1 MEAGRRS
8 ARELVYR
15 GAGGGKLDEEV
26 LEEMVVETRL
36 LRPSRAG
43 DGRVPK
49 QSAVAGGRLATV
61 SALLWRRLRAAAVLP
76 AVLLL
81 LALAMWPA
89 IASAQAAGS
98 VRALRFDVDLAVQ
111 SGGDVLVRETQ
122 QIAFQGGPFHHGYR
136 RIPLARLDGIRDVQV
151 SEPGQAYQPGSAAAQ
166 APSTFALS
174 GPTSGGSGN
183 LVIDWW
189 FPPTANA
196 TRTFVITYRAVGAV
210 RYYPGG
216 DQLRWQAI
224 PPDLGYPV
232 AQASVRLTLP
242 AEVPSGGWKVAAYPE
257 RYTSRGGESA
267 AGTTASWQAAN
278 IPSGQGYEIRAQW
291 PHGLVPGNPPS
302 WQAAADAIDQRN
314 ENLRPVLMLAFGAAG
329 VLIPLFAALGML
341 LVWYS
346 RGRDPAIGPV
356 PAELDEPPS
365 DLPPGLAGT
374 LVDGH
379 ADVHDVIATVVD
391 LAARGIIAIREVQDP
406 ALLGSSRDFEL
417 ELLKPEALQPRS
429 PLELR
434 PYERAIL
441 QSFFAR
447 ANPVRLS
454 QLGDWFRVTIPFIQR
469 ALHREVAVAGLFDGN
484 PEDVQHRYAVL
495 GTSLIVL
502 GFVLAGG
509 MWLALGN
516 LTGAA
521 AWPGAGL
528 VIAGLIVR
536 FAAPSMPRR
545 TATGALEAARW
556 RAYARFL
563 AKAPPDLLA
572 ADPRHT
578 IGMAKAASV
587 PAAVAAGT
595 NGTPATA
602 WEAGPE
608 EGDHL
613 VRRGLVFERTLPYAI
628 ALGINRE
635 WVQKFSDVGTPVP
648 RWFAPGPAG
657 LPGTPPI
664 IVSGPM
670 WGGPWLGPMGPM
682 GPYGAPRPR
691 WHGQPGA
698 PGQPA
703 PQEPQGSEAGA
714 GGLQGASD
722 RAAGGVQGASD
733 SLADLLSRVS
743 EVLSHGGGSGWSG
756 GGGGGFGGGSGGGGG
771 GFS

>member
-1 MEAGRRS
+1 MRLSTGVPGAVSLTKR
-8 ARELVYR
+8 LV
-15 GAGGGKLDEEV
+15 
-26 LEEMVVETRL
+26 EEMVVKARLWRWPRAGRARAHGQGAAAAGGRPAAASRSLRRL
-36 LRPSRAG
+36 LRA
-43 DGRVPK
+43 
-49 QSAVAGGRLATV
+49 AVA
-61 SALLWRRLRAAAVLP
+61 LP
-76 AVLLL
+76 ALLL
-81 LALAMWPA
+81 LIVVAAWPA
-89 IASAQAAGS
+89 APAAQAAGS
-98 VRALRFDVDLAVQ
+98 VQALRFDVALAVQ
-111 SGGDVLVRETQ
+111 PGGDVLVRETQ

-151 SEPGQAYQPGSAAAQ
+151 GEADRAYQPGSPAAQ
-166 APSTFALS
+166 APFTFAIS
-174 GPTSGGSGN
+174 GPTSGGSGT

-189 FPPTANA
+189 FPSTANA

-242 AEVPSGGWKVAAYPE
+242 AEVPAGGWKVAAYPE
-257 RYTSRGGESA
+257 RYTARGGESA

-314 ENLRPVLMLAFGAAG
+314 ENLRPVLTLAFGATG

-346 RGRDPAIGPV
+346 HGRDPAIGPV

-365 DLPPGLAGT
+365 DLPPGLVGT

-379 ADVHDVIATVVD
+379 ADVHDVIATVMD

-417 ELLKPEALQPRS
+417 ELLRPEALQPSS

-441 QSFFAR
+441 QSFFAH

-454 QLGDWFRVTIPFIQR
+454 QLGSWFRVTIPFIQR
-469 ALHREVAVAGLFDGN
+469 ALHREVAAAGLFDGN

-495 GTSLIVL
+495 GTSLLVL

-509 MWLALGN
+509 MWIALGD

-528 VIAGLIVR
+528 AIAGLIVR

-545 TATGALEAARW
+545 TAAGALEAARW

-578 IGMAKAASV
+578 LRTEQMAGV

-595 NGTPATA
+595 NGLPATA
-602 WEAGPE
+602 WEAGPNSP
-608 EGDHL
+608 DSPDSPDSSNHL
-613 VRRGLVFERTLPYAI
+613 LRRGLVFERTLPYAI
-628 ALGINRE
+628 ALGLNRE
-635 WVQKFSDVGTPVP
+635 WVRKFADVGTPVP

-664 IVSGPM
+664 IIGGPM

-682 GPYGAPRPR
+682 GPYGAPRSS

-703 PQEPQGSEAGA
+703 PQGSEPDA